1 MKHLDCYTKQKPSL
15 ILNLNDEGYIMGMTK
30 REKDIIMGDGE
41 NFLDESDILALESLD
56 EDLLSDIEGIMSGD
70 IGVEDY

>member
-1 MKHLDCYTKQKPSL
+1 
-15 ILNLNDEGYIMGMTK
+15 MGMTK